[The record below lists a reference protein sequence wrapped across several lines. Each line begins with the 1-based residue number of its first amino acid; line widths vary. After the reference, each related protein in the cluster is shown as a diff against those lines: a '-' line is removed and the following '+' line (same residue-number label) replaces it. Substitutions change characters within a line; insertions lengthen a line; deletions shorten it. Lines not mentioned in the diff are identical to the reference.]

1 MLKNRV
7 KIILLLL
14 ISNIVLGQSKLG
26 SWNILNANLRINEKW
41 SIFGETQL
49 RSLSFYNEFHY
60 YEVKTGGT
68 FKINKQ
74 FSATSGFGSYN
85 TYSEG
90 GSFKN
95 PIQNKEIR
103 TWIQFNMKSSLG
115 ILNIEHRYRAEQRFT
130 SNGFR
135 NRYRYRLGTII
146 PLNNEVV
153 REKTLY
159 LNVWN
164 ELFLTNKEPF
174 FERNR
179 LFIGFGY
186 EFDKHFAVQTGYIHQ
201 FDYKINDEIGRDFLN
216 IALLYNFNL
225 HKEPS
230 NFVPNTND

>member
-1 MLKNRV
+1 MNYKFI
-7 KIILLLL
+7 IILITLLTT
-14 ISNIVLGQSKLG
+14 NVFFGQSKLG

-41 SIFGETQL
+41 SVFGETQL

-60 YEVKTGGT
+60 YEVKTGGN

-90 GSFKN
+90 ENFKN

-103 TWIQFNMKSSLG
+103 TWIQFNMKSTLG
-115 ILNIEHRYRAEQRFT
+115 ILNIEHRYRAEQLFT

-135 NRYRYRLGTII
+135 NRYRYRLGTTI
-146 PLNNEVV
+146 PINNEVV
-153 REKTLY
+153 KEKTFY

-164 ELFLTNKEPF
+164 ELFFTNREPF

-179 LFIGFGY
+179 LFVGLGY
-186 EFDKHFAVQTGYIHQ
+186 EFDKHLAMQTGYIHQ
-201 FDYKINDEIGRDFLN
+201 FDYKINDEIGSDFLN
-216 IALLYNFNL
+216 IAILYNFNL
-225 HKEPS
+225 HKGPS
-230 NFVPNTND
+230 NFTPNTND